1 MTPIKTAEYLPS
13 LASQKTKWKCAKN
26 KFSLRLA
33 KIPENYSDI
42 KKNYKDIKRLL
53 QKEK

>member
-1 MTPIKTAEYLPS
+1 MTPIKTAEYLPY
-13 LASQKTKWKCAKN
+13 LASQKTKWMRAKS
-26 KFSLRLA
+26 KFSLRLP

-42 KKNYKDIKRLL
+42 KKNYRDIKRLL